1 MDDQESQENQE
12 YHVFFQEIY
21 QTYHQPVFAFI
32 LTRVGQ
38 REIAKDLMQEVF
50 LRAWRQ
56 IHVGYEIGRENCR
69 FWIFRI
75 TKNLITD
82 YYRQRTTRHKTE
94 SRIRQEAVVQGAFAR
109 SPEETYEIKR
119 NVQRIEDAVSRLSE
133 ELRSVLILHQV
144 GKMNSAEIGELLD
157 IPAGTV
163 RYRISMAR
171 KRVLLELKQNER
183 MEEGIAVE
191 QFGLE

>member
-1 MDDQESQENQE
+1 MDDQENQE
-12 YHVFFQEIY
+12 YHAFFQEIY
-21 QTYHQPVFAFI
+21 NIYHQPVFAFI

-38 REIAKDLMQEVF
+38 REIAKDLMQEAF
-50 LRAWRQ
+50 LRAWKK
-56 IHVGYEIGRENCR
+56 IHVGYEIGREMCR

-82 YYRQRTTRHKTE
+82 YYRQCTTRHKTE
-94 SRIRQEAVVQGAFAR
+94 SRMKQEAFLQRSFAR

-119 NVQRIEDAVSRLSE
+119 NVQRIEDAVRRLSE
-133 ELRSVLILHQV
+133 ELRAVLILHLV
-144 GKMNSAEIGELLD
+144 GKMNSAEIGELLEL
-157 IPAGTV
+157 PAGTV

-171 KRVLLELKQNER
+171 KRVLVELGENER
-183 MEEGIAVE
+183 IEEGVMVE